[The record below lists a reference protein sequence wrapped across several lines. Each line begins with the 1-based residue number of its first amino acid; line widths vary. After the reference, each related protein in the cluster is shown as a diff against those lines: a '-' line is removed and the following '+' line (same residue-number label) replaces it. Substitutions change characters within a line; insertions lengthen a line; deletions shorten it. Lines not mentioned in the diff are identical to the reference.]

1 MNEEQHSALALTEAD
16 AHALLRRAIRIIVI
30 FGVLASL
37 ALWVGSGWR
46 NAAMLAT
53 GAAIS
58 VASLYEWQRMIR
70 IVNSRLGGD
79 GEGQKMS
86 ASAAVMVLFF
96 LLRLL
101 VFAGAIYVSLKCFQG
116 SAVALLCGL
125 GLAVL
130 ATLWEALRLLR
141 N

>member
-1 MNEEQHSALALTEAD
+1 MTNEEQHSALSLTEAD

-37 ALWVGSGWR
+37 ALWIGSGWR

-58 VASLYEWQRMIR
+58 AASLFEWQRMIR
-70 IVNSRLGGD
+70 IVNAQLG
-79 GEGQKMS
+79 GEGQKGT
-86 ASAAVMVLFF
+86 AGAAFLVLFF

-101 VFAGAIYVSLKCFQG
+101 VFAVAIYVSLKCFRG